1 MQNQIMNIRTLR
13 QRAGLSVPA
22 LAAETGVYPGMV
34 NNWEHEAYLPT
45 ARQLPVLAMA
55 LGCSID
61 ALYCGEG

>member
-34 NNWEHEAYLPT
+34 NNWEHEVYLPT